1 MTSPVWYYRD
11 IEGEGL
17 KLMLKSLSVRQCS
30 CQWEAMKAVCGQM
43 ERVLKAMFMFTLSLV
58 KGSKSYA
65 GSRALFTAILYF
77 YLGVENNLKQH

>member
-17 KLMLKSLSVRQCS
+17 KLILKSLSVTQCS
-30 CQWEAMKAVCGQM
+30 CQWEAVKAVGGQM
-43 ERVLKAMFMFTLSLV
+43 ERVLKAMFMFRLSLV